1 MFDADTGAVVF
12 AYNELDQAISVSLP
26 VDNQVG
32 VCVHVRV
39 LACVCATVSAVVELE
54 LTNFF
59 MHLGLVWYKKWECLD
74 ISR

>member
-1 MFDADTGAVVF
+1 VFDADTGAVVF

-32 VCVHVRV
+32 VCV
-39 LACVCATVSAVVELE
+39 LACACATVSAEVKLE
-54 LTNFF
+54 FTNFF
-59 MHLGLVWYKKWECLD
+59 MHLGVVWYKKWERLD